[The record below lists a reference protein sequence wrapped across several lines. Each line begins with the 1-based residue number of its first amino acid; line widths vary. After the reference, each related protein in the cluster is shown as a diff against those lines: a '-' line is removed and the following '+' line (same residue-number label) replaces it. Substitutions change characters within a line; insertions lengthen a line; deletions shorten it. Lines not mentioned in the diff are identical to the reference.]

1 MEVPEDFKS
10 SYELS
15 GELPGRDSI
24 YGEHAEAMTAVLISM
39 LDRIETLRTD
49 MRSRYPTDPVDHCL
63 ARIKSDKSMREK
75 CRRRGLPETT
85 ESALYEIRDAIGVR
99 IVCGFLKDVY
109 RIRDYLV
116 RFEDYE
122 LVTEKD
128 YIRHAKSNGYRSYH
142 MILRVNGQYYVE
154 LQLRTISMDTWA
166 ALEHQ
171 LRYKKE
177 KTSSDALIA
186 AELKRCADELAST
199 DVSMQAIK
207 DMIEDIR

>member
-15 GELPGRDSI
+15 GELPGKDSI

-39 LDRIETLRTD
+39 LDRIETIRTD

>member
-39 LDRIETLRTD
+39 LDRIETIRTD

>member
-39 LDRIETLRTD
+39 LDRIETIRTD
-49 MRSRYPTDPVDHCL
+49 MRNRYPTDPVDHCL